1 MTDDLL
7 AALTEVRGGCGKSG
21 GDGQVTWCHAR
32 GEYLCDSCRYT
43 RNNEVLR
50 VTLAE
55 REAAM
60 YPSQAALDAALLEAE
75 RETRSH
81 P

>member
-1 MTDDLL
+1 MPDDLM
-7 AALTEVRGGCGKSG
+7 AALTETCGCGKAE
-21 GDGQVTWCHAR
+21 QVAYCPAW
-32 GEYLCDSCRYT
+32 GEYLCDSCRYR

-55 REAAM
+55 REAVM